1 MAFVMKQ
8 YEASDPLDIGFF
20 SPNAVVLGAN
30 GIAHLIQQFRF
41 LAVLVHVIDR
51 GHNHTCDTTKD
62 DLSRLLTGEPLLAM

>member
-1 MAFVMKQ
+1 MAFVTKQ
-8 YEASDPLDIGFF
+8 DEASDLLDIGFF
-20 SPNAVVLGAN
+20 GPDAVVLGAN

-62 DLSRLLTGEPLLAM
+62 DLSRPLMGEPLLAM